1 MSSGEILKSAG
12 LEVEDGGNGAAAF
25 NSIHSDVIKGFRV
38 SNEVR
43 GFFRDCCSSA
53 ESHLHQRGEIG
64 GWWESFFSSQEGG
77 LSMGPSLE
85 LVMYPLHLGKN
96 GLGND
101 FGKIRRPK
109 GGGFVGRLGEKWLS

>member
-12 LEVEDGGNGAAAF
+12 LEVEDRGNGAAAF
-25 NSIHSDVIKGFRV
+25 NPYVHSDVIKGFRV

-53 ESHLHQRGEIG
+53 ESHLQKGETG
-64 GWWESFFSSQEGG
+64 GWWESFISSQEGG

-85 LVMYPLHLGKN
+85 LVIHSLHLEKN

-101 FGKIRRPK
+101 FGKI
-109 GGGFVGRLGEKWLS
+109 